1 MSQLN
6 HFKIYN
12 ASAGTGKTFNLV
24 KDYIVLLLKSE
35 NISLYKNILAVT
47 FTNKAVNEMKH
58 RIISLLVNYTNCIS
72 IDPAFTDIIKRET
85 GLDEKEIF
93 TKSSKILKNLLKNYA
108 SFEISTIDKLTQ
120 KIVRGF
126 TYELGI
132 DSKYEIEIDQN
143 EILEKAVDKLISK
156 IEIDNTYFSEI
167 IDFSFEKTDD
177 NKSWDITKDLQNIS
191 KLLLSENN
199 YNQLDLIGEL
209 NSDDFKNSKKILKSS
224 IYNLKKET
232 TKLAEKALSLMKKNN
247 LSEDYF
253 SRKTLP
259 NHFKKISAENY
270 ERLYSNQLEENLND
284 GALHSS
290 KASEQEI
297 LRINEIRK
305 ELSLIYKD
313 CKKNI
318 YDLKL
323 FGNILSNLSPLSILS
338 LIKKELEEMKND
350 DNFIVISE
358 FNKIIND
365 EIKNQPAPF
374 IYEKIGVKYSHF
386 FIDEF
391 QDTSKMQWENLRPLI
406 ENSLSSENSSLTIAG
421 DPKQAIYSWRGG
433 DVDEFIELINNKSPF
448 YCDKINVELDI
459 NYRSSREIVNF
470 NNKLFSYI
478 KNRYSKNS
486 ELNEIFDFPIQKY
499 FKDSAGSVTIDFYDS
514 DQTITLNEY
523 YKEKVLYNI
532 NDAIDR
538 NYSFS
543 DICIIVRKKKE
554 GKEIGDHLSKNEI
567 PIISSEVLNLSSS
580 PSVNLIINLLEY
592 SVSESNYS
600 KMKLYKSLFEL
611 NLIERAKEDFFID
624 ILNIDFERIKKEL
637 VINDFSLELSI
648 LKNKSIYEAIEYIID
663 SFKLA
668 ESGNSY
674 LQFLL
679 DFANEYSNKNQTSFI
694 EFLDHYKE
702 KKDKLN
708 IISPSEINAVEI
720 ITIHKSKG
728 LEFPVVIYPYANINI
743 HNDLNPKAWIDFKNK
758 IGFEIKSPLI
768 NINKDI
774 EVIDEKLY
782 NSYQKKLEIDNINL
796 LYVVLTR
803 AKNELYILSE
813 KDLDKK
819 GNEKLNLFSGMFIGY
834 LKEMGIWNSSKN
846 KYEVGEKSSLS
857 TSKNQVKN
865 IQQEKFVFNSRLKR
879 NIITS
884 NKHVKSWLQE
894 YDSAQEKGNI
904 FHLIMSEIYSVKDI
918 NLVLNKY
925 YELGEISTNKKEKLK
940 EIIYKITENKE
951 LKEFYNPKY
960 KSFNEREII
969 EKSGKSFKPDRIV
982 FLNDKEIILIDYKT
996 GTKKSKYMNQLK
1008 DYEFRLHK
1016 IGINTIKKIIIYVS
1030 DDIEIECF

>member
-433 DVDEFIELINNKSPF
+433 DVDEFIELIKNKSPF

-637 VINDFSLELSI
+637 VINDFSLDLSI